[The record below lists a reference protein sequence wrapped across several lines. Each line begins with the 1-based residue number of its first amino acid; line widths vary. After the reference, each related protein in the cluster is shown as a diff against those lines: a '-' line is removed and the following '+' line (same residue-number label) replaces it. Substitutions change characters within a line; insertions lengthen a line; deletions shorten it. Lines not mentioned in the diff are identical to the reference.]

1 MINNSSS
8 ETIKILNDIL
18 KYELSGVVRYTHY
31 ALMIVGRDRLTL
43 KKFFES
49 QADESLQHA
58 LKAGDILTGLGG
70 HPSVEISNIEE
81 TNNHAA
87 IELLKESAEHE
98 ILAIELYKKLLHSV
112 DGNSIFIEEYAR
124 EMIKSEEIH
133 NMELSKM
140 LKDYS

>member
-49 QADESLQHA
+49 QADESLQA
-58 LKAGDILTGLGG
+58 C
-70 HPSVEISNIEE
+70 S
-81 TNNHAA
+81 
-87 IELLKESAEHE
+87 ESRG
-98 ILAIELYKKLLHSV
+98 YS
-112 DGNSIFIEEYAR
+112 YRAR
-124 EMIKSEEIH
+124 WTPFC
-133 NMELSKM
+133 
-140 LKDYS
+140 